1 MTDDIPPHAES
12 GQLQQ
17 DSGAVIQPDGRGGF
31 ALDQAAIGGWLAEA
45 NLEHRLPLRATRVG
59 LGQSNLTFELDDADG
74 RRWVLRRPPFG
85 RLLASAHDVAREARI
100 LSALEATEVPAP
112 RVHGVFRDGETP
124 VVLMEFVDGLVVDSV
139 AIAESLT
146 PEHRRA
152 IGTALPRTL
161 ARIHAVDLDATGLTD
176 LASHKPYAGRQLA
189 RWSRQWEQSRT
200 RELPQLDRLT
210 ERLRDA
216 IPEQHEI
223 ALVHG
228 DFHIRNVITE
238 PKSGAIR
245 AVLDWELCT
254 LGDPLADIGSLLAY
268 WPEPG
273 ESGVGNF
280 AMCTLPGF
288 PSRAEIAAEYLAAT
302 GRDAAALGFWHAL
315 GLWKIAII
323 AEGVMRR
330 AQDDPRNR
338 AAAGTP
344 TAEQIAAVV
353 DTADRVAT
361 DAGI

>member
-1 MTDDIPPHAES
+1 MTALPH
-12 GQLQQ
+12 Q
-17 DSGAVIQPDGRGGF
+17 DSGSVILPDGAGGF
-31 ALDQAAIGGWLAEA
+31 TLDDAAVGRWLDTAG
-45 NLEHRLPLRATRVG
+45 LEHRLPLRAARVG
-59 LGQSNLTFELDDADG
+59 LGQSNLTFEIADADG
-74 RRWVLRRPPFG
+74 RRWVLRRPPLG
-85 RLLASAHDVAREARI
+85 HLLASAHDVAREARI
-100 LSALEATEVPAP
+100 LTALVDTEVPVP
-112 RVHGVFRDGETP
+112 RVHGVFADGDIP
-124 VVLMEFVDGLVVDSV
+124 VVLMEYVDGLVIDSV
-139 AIAESLT
+139 HIAESLS
-146 PEHRRA
+146 PEHRRV
-152 IGTALPRTL
+152 IGIALPRTL
-161 ARIHAVDLDATGLTD
+161 ARIHAVDLGATGLTD

-210 ERLRDA
+210 ERLRAA
-216 IPEQHEI
+216 IPEQREI

-228 DFHIRNVITE
+228 DSHIRNVITDPE
-238 PKSGAIR
+238 SGTID

-315 GLWKIAII
+315 GLWKVAII

-330 AQDDPRNR
+330 ALDDPRNR

-353 DTADRVAT
+353 DTADRVA
-361 DAGI
+361 AAASI

>member
-1 MTDDIPPHAES
+1 MTSEPATSDDAA
-12 GQLQQ
+12 QQ
-17 DSGAVIQPDGRGGF
+17 DSSSVVRPTGDHGFELDDRAV
-31 ALDQAAIGGWLAEA
+31 GGWLDSAG
-45 NLEHRLPLRATRVG
+45 LKHQLPLRSTRVG
-59 LGQSNLTFELDDADG
+59 LGQSNLTFEVADADR
-74 RRWVLRRPPFG
+74 RRWVLRRPPLG

-100 LSALEATEVPAP
+100 LTALAGTEVPVP
-112 RVHGVFRDGETP
+112 RVYGVFADGEVP
-124 VVLMEFVDGLVVDSV
+124 MVLMEYIDGLVIDSM

-152 IGTALPRTL
+152 IGIALPRTL
-161 ARIHAVDLDATGLTD
+161 AKIHAVDLDKTGLTD

-200 RELPQLDRLT
+200 REHPQLDRLT
-210 ERLRDA
+210 ERLRA
-216 IPEQHEI
+216 AVPEQHET

-228 DFHIRNVITE
+228 DFHIRNVITD
-238 PKSGAIR
+238 PASGAID

-273 ESGVGNF
+273 EAGIGNF

-302 GRDAAALGFWHAL
+302 GRDPAALSFWHAL
-315 GLWKIAII
+315 GLWKVAII
-323 AEGVMRR
+323 AEGVLRR
-330 AQDDPRNR
+330 ALDDPRNR

-344 TAEQIAAVV
+344 TIEHIDAVV
-353 DTADRVAT
+353 DNAERVAT
-361 DAGI
+361 EAGF

>member
-1 MTDDIPPHAES
+1 MY
-12 GQLQQ
+12 
-17 DSGAVIQPDGRGGF
+17 
-31 ALDQAAIGGWLAEA
+31 
-45 NLEHRLPLRATRVG
+45 
-59 LGQSNLTFELDDADG
+59 
-74 RRWVLRRPPFG
+74 
-85 RLLASAHDVAREARI
+85 
-100 LSALEATEVPAP
+100 
-112 RVHGVFRDGETP
+112 GVFPDGETP
-124 VVLMEFVDGLVVDSV
+124 VVLMEFVDGLVIDSLE
-139 AIAESLT
+139 IAESLA

-152 IGTALPRTL
+152 IGIALPRTL
-161 ARIHAVDLDATGLTD
+161 SRIHAVDLEATGLTG
-176 LASHKPYAGRQLA
+176 LASHKPYAARQLS

-200 RELPQLDRLT
+200 RDLPQLDALT
-210 ERLRDA
+210 ERLRAA

-228 DFHIRNVITE
+228 DFHIRNVIVDPE
-238 PKSGAIR
+238 AQGRIA

-273 ESGVGNF
+273 ESGIGNF

-302 GRDAAALGFWHAL
+302 GRDPAALSFWHAL
-315 GLWKIAII
+315 GLWKVAII

-344 TAEQIAAVV
+344 TPEQITAMV
-353 DTADRVAT
+353 DSADRVAT
-361 DAGI
+361 AAGI